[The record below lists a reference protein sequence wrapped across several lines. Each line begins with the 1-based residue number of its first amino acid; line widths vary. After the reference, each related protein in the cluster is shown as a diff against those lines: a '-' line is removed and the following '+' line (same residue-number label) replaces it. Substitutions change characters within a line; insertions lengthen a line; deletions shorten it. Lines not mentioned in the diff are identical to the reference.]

1 MLVTGCAGFIGSHL
15 CETLLQRGET
25 VIGIDSITSYYSST
39 LKRRNLTLIQGHPKF
54 IFLEADLVEMDL
66 IPCLEQVDT
75 VFHTAGQP
83 GVRGSW
89 GEQFDVYVRNNI
101 SATQRLL
108 EAIRQTGR
116 AIKIIYSSS
125 SSIYGNSEQ
134 FPTPENALPR
144 PYSPYGMTKLAGEHL
159 CHLYYSNYQI
169 PYVALRY
176 FTVYGPRQRPDMAF
190 HIFIR
195 SVLREE
201 AITILGDGNQTRDFT
216 YVADIVQ
223 GNLLAAEK
231 PVSGEVFNLGGG
243 SRVTLREVL
252 SLLQE
257 LMGKDFQV
265 EYLPPS
271 KGDVRDTSADIR
283 RVQEM
288 LGYEPRWSLREGL
301 ERQCQWLQEVYERG

>member
-1 MLVTGCAGFIGSHL
+1 MPMLVTGCAGFIGSHL

-223 GNLLAAEK
+223 GNLLAAE
-231 PVSGEVFNLGGG
+231 NLYPAKCSTRAAEAG
-243 SRVTLREVL
+243 LRCVRCCLCCRNSWERI
-252 SLLQE
+252 
-257 LMGKDFQV
+257 FRWNI
-265 EYLPPS
+265 YHS
-271 KGDVRDTSADIR
+271 KGDVGIPAPISEGCR
-283 RVQEM
+283 RCWATNPAGRCRRAGAAVPVAA
-288 LGYEPRWSLREGL
+288 GG
-301 ERQCQWLQEVYERG
+301 V